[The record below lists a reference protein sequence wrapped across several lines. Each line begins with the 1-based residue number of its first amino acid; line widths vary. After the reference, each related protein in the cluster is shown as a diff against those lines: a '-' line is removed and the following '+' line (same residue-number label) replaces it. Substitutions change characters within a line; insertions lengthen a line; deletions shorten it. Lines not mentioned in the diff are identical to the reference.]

1 MKAKEVLEKLNI
13 TRPTL
18 TKYVKQGLIKTDS
31 VVNGQYIYNDESV
44 YNLLNGRG
52 KNILKDENK
61 DQLNIEE
68 LTKLIKDTA
77 NIFDYLIQLRVLPPL
92 INDKVESINTRCN
105 NILNKQK

>member
-44 YNLLNGRG
+44 YALLNGKG
-52 KNILKDENK
+52 THTLKDGNEDESTK
-61 DQLNIEE
+61 EE
-68 LTKLIKDTA
+68 LTKLIRDTA
-77 NIFDYLIQLRVLPPL
+77 NIFAYLIQLRVLPPV
-92 INDKVESINTRCN
+92 INDKVECINTRCN
-105 NILNKQK
+105 KILNKQN